1 MTKDEIFKEAVLIFT
16 KLGSDSTKK
25 ERQEAKRQEWEVL
38 KKLKDVDREEYEFF
52 RSVRDH

>member
-16 KLGSDSTKK
+16 RLGSDSTRK

-38 KKLKDVDREEYEFF
+38 KKLKDVDPEEYEFF
-52 RSVRDH
+52 RSVRDK